1 MFFVEIRYRGKS
13 LQDISNSHFQLCFH
27 HDTYCVSRYN
37 NKETIHTER
46 ACDLEENMRVLRFQ
60 FR

>member
-1 MFFVEIRYRGKS
+1 MGT
-13 LQDISNSHFQLCFH
+13 SNTDNSQPCFH

-46 ACDLEENMRVLRFQ
+46 ACDFEENMRVLRFQ
-60 FR
+60 FWKKRQVHR